1 MPCPFI
7 SFELLAFRFLSVPVL
22 SFPSKCH
29 FISIHFLSF
38 PFIFFHLNKK
48 WPEMTLKFKV
58 KLKHQMNAQRAI
70 RRKYQSHHQGK
81 WKEQSKQ
88 KKSNT
93 KPIRSQ
99 SIIQSHQSLT
109 PHFNPKEHE
118 SALENCKIP
127 LGIIRAGTQRVRF
140 HKTWVCFF
148 PRISTSRQPTCRY
161 RKMLLWC
168 SVGLAYAVAPVP
180 AQSRSFFFTFLTRG
194 AVLSR
199 TRDAAVIPHLIS
211 NNHALAHGFPIRHS
225 APRGSSGEQTKT

>member
-1 MPCPFI
+1 M
-7 SFELLAFRFLSVPVL
+7 
-22 SFPSKCH
+22 
-29 FISIHFLSF
+29 SF
-38 PFIFFHLNKK
+38 PFIFFDLNKNDPIQK
-48 WPEMTLKFKV
+48 QQYSDETVHEIETALKFKV

-70 RRKYQSHHQGK
+70 RRKYRSHHQGK

-88 KKSNT
+88 KQSNT

-118 SALENCKIP
+118 SAFENCKIP
-127 LGIIRAGTQRVRF
+127 LGMIRAGTQRVRF

-148 PRISTSRQPTCRY
+148 PRITTSRQPTCRD

-168 SVGLAYAVAPVP
+168 SVGLAYAVVPVP

-194 AVLSR
+194 AVKAGAFANPRCGCYTPFDLRQSC
-199 TRDAAVIPHLIS
+199 
-211 NNHALAHGFPIRHS
+211 FPIRHS